1 MNKPQTLIEVKGVKK
16 KFTDGSEAI
25 QVLQDI
31 HLSLNPAE
39 RIAIVG
45 PSGSGKSTLLHLL
58 GGLDFPSHGSIEV
71 MGKDWKKLSEKER
84 CTWRNQVLGF
94 VYQFHHLLPELSALE
109 NTMLP
114 LMMQDLKHAEIE
126 SRAKELLEHMGLGKR
141 LTHRPHQLSGGERQ
155 RVAIA
160 RAMVTSPRC
169 ILADEPTGNLDQTT
183 AHMVLNL
190 WNELNQ
196 KAQTSMVVVTHD
208 LTLAKKMDR
217 VYQLVDGFLGEM

>member
-196 KAQTSMVVVTHD
+196 KAQTAMVVVTHD

>member
-1 MNKPQTLIEVKGVKK
+1 MNKPKTLIEVKGVQK

-31 HLSLNPAE
+31 HLSLNHAE

-114 LMMQDLKHAEIE
+114 LMMQDLKQTDIE

-196 KAQTSMVVVTHD
+196 KAQTAMVVVTHD

-217 VYQLVDGFLGEM
+217 VYQLVDGHLGEM